1 MNNSK
6 YKSYM
11 DRITNEFS
19 NHTYTCKCGHRIVIT
34 AQKEKKLCINWCL
47 CKRKVEILF
56 GLLYCII
63 LLLYVDKYFL

>member
-11 DRITNEFS
+11 DRLTNEFS

-34 AQKEKKLCINWCL
+34 AQKEKKLCNWCN
-47 CKRKVEILF
+47 KFVFKNKKDEF
-56 GLLYCII
+56 
-63 LLLYVDKYFL
+63 KYRTIEQLRRLKYDR